1 MYQRILVPYDGSAT
15 SQRGLA
21 EAIRLAQLARGKLL
35 LIHVIDELLFATG
48 FESYAVYAADVLP
61 AMRKSGMA
69 MLESARTQVLAAGL
83 EADVL
88 LFENAGAR
96 MVDRVVEQA
105 LVWKADLIV
114 IGTHGRRGVA
124 RMLMGSDAK
133 QILRLAPVPVLLVR
147 GVPGAPQ
154 ASEH

>member
-15 SQRGLA
+15 SKRGLA
-21 EAIRLAQLARGKLL
+21 EAIRLAQLTGGKLL
-35 LIHVIDELLFATG
+35 LVHVIDELLFANG
-48 FESYAVYAADVLP
+48 FESGAVYVADVLP

-69 MLESARTQVLAAGL
+69 LLESARAQVQAAEL

-88 LFENAGAR
+88 LFENSGAR
-96 MVDRVVEQA
+96 MVDRIVEQA
-105 LVWKADLIV
+105 LIWKADLIV

-124 RMLMGSDAK
+124 RMLIGSDAE

-147 GVPGAPQ
+147 ST
-154 ASEH
+154 ASATA